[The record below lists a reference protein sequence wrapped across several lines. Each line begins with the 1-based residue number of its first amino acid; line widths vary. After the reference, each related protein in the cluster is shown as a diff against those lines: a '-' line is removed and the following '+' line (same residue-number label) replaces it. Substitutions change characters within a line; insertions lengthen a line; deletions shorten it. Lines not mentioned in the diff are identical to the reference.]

1 MEQKNAVILIVEDEQ
16 DVLNINARMLKRRG
30 YKVLTAT
37 NVKESLKLLGEC
49 VPDMLILDIMLPD
62 GSGYDICEKF
72 RQSYD
77 NPVIFLTGKGGIS
90 DKVEG
95 LQRGGD
101 YYLTKPY
108 SFDELT
114 AVAQRLLTR
123 HFKECEKHS
132 QLEYITK
139 GCLKLD
145 VSKNKA
151 FVNGKDV
158 KLTAK
163 EFALL
168 FLLVKNENK
177 TFSPDEL
184 YNAVWD
190 APSVSDTRT
199 VRFHIGNL
207 KKKIDT
213 ENSEDYDIVSLYG
226 KGYCFITN

>member
-1 MEQKNAVILIVEDEQ
+1 MEHKDAVILIVEDEE

-30 YKVLTAT
+30 YSVITAT
-37 NVKESLKLLGEC
+37 NVKDSLKLLDRYAA
-49 VPDMLILDIMLPD
+49 DMLILDIMLPD

-72 RQSYD
+72 RKKYD
-77 NPVIFLTGKGGIS
+77 NPVIFLTGKNAIS

-95 LQRGGD
+95 LRRGAD

-108 SFDELT
+108 SFDELI

-123 HFKECEKHS
+123 HFKEREKHN

-151 FVNGKDV
+151 FVNGRDV
-158 KLTAK
+158 NLTAK

-168 FLLVKNENK
+168 LLLVKNENK

-213 ENSEDYDIVSLYG
+213 ENSDDYDIISFYG
-226 KGYCFITN
+226 KGYCFTTN